1 MTYLISY
8 DLNNP
13 GKNYNDLYDTIK
25 TASTGKWCK
34 PLESVYIIESILS
47 ASSIYNKLS
56 PCLDSNDRILV
67 IEVKRQSY
75 WYLDKEVSDYL
86 QEML

>member
-1 MTYLISY
+1 MTYLVSY
-8 DLNNP
+8 DLNKP
-13 GKNYNDLYDTIK
+13 GKNYGDLYDAIK
-25 TASTGKWCK
+25 AASTGKWCK
-34 PLESVYIIESILS
+34 PLESVYIIESSLS
-47 ASSIYNKLS
+47 ALSIYNKLA

-67 IEVKRQSY
+67 IEVKGQSY